1 MSLYVTFN
9 GRLGND
15 AEIKTSAK
23 GNQFVTFTVAVD
35 DYDSATKQRITNW
48 VRVTDFSSRAT
59 NMIQYL
65 RKGTSVFVTGSLTC
79 GVYLDKTNNVP
90 KISYD
95 ATAFRIEFCGSA
107 NQNSNT
113 VQAQPNPSVAQ
124 PNYSVYPNPNQ
135 AVGQQP
141 NQVANYAQTPSYTNQ
156 PYGNQ
161 PSQVAE
167 GYPSVSGGTQ
177 NNYGAVP
184 TQPLTQPM
192 AAPQAAVQT
201 PQTQQSYNP
210 YPTPN
215 YSAVTQSNNDSDL
228 PF

>member
-23 GNQFVTFTVAVD
+23 GNQFVSFTVAVD

-48 VRVTDFSSRAT
+48 VRVTDFSNRTT
-59 NMIQYL
+59 NMLQYL
-65 RKGTSVFVTGSLTC
+65 RKGTSVFVTGTLTC
-79 GVYLDKTNNVP
+79 GVYLDKTTNVP

-95 ATAFRIEFCGSA
+95 ATAFRIEFSGSA

-113 VQAQPNPSVAQ
+113 AQAQPNPSVAQ
-124 PNYSVYPNPNQ
+124 PNYSAYPNPNQ
-135 AVGQQP
+135 VGQQP
-141 NQVANYAQTPSYTNQ
+141 PINNFAQPSAYANQ
-156 PYGNQ
+156 PYGGQPNQ
-161 PSQVAE
+161 VTE

-177 NNYGAVP
+177 NNYSAVP
-184 TQPLTQPM
+184 TQPTQPM
-192 AAPQAAVQT
+192 AAPQSAVQT
-201 PQTQQSYNP
+201 PQAQQPYNP

-215 YSAVTQSNNDSDL
+215 YSAVPQSTNDNDL

>member
-23 GNQFVTFTVAVD
+23 GNQFVSFTVAVD

-59 NMIQYL
+59 NLIQYL

-79 GVYLDKTNNVP
+79 GVYLDKTTNVP

-95 ATAFRIEFCGSA
+95 ATAFRIEFCGSS

-113 VQAQPNPSVAQ
+113 AQAQPNPSVAQ
-124 PNYSVYPNPNQ
+124 PNYSGYPNPNQ

-141 NQVANYAQTPSYTNQ
+141 PVANYAQTPSYPNQ
-156 PYGNQ
+156 
-161 PSQVAE
+161 VTE

-177 NNYGAVP
+177 NNYNVVP
-184 TQPLTQPM
+184 NQPLTQPM

-201 PQTQQSYNP
+201 PPTQQSYNP

-215 YSAVTQSNNDSDL
+215 YSAAPQSNNDSDL

>member
-23 GNQFVTFTVAVD
+23 GNQFVSFTVAVD

-59 NMIQYL
+59 NLIQYL

-79 GVYLDKTNNVP
+79 GVYLDKTTNVP

-95 ATAFRIEFCGSA
+95 ATAFRIEFCGSS

-113 VQAQPNPSVAQ
+113 AQAQPNPSVAQ
-124 PNYSVYPNPNQ
+124 PNYSAYPNPNQ

-141 NQVANYAQTPSYTNQ
+141 PVANYAQTPSYPNQ

-161 PSQVAE
+161 PNQVAE
-167 GYPSVSGGTQ
+167 GYPSVSK
-177 NNYGAVP
+177 
-184 TQPLTQPM
+184 
-192 AAPQAAVQT
+192 
-201 PQTQQSYNP
+201 
-210 YPTPN
+210 
-215 YSAVTQSNNDSDL
+215 
-228 PF
+228 

>member
-23 GNQFVTFTVAVD
+23 GNQFVSFTVAVD

-79 GVYLDKTNNVP
+79 GVYLDKATNVP

-113 VQAQPNPSVAQ
+113 AQAQPNPSVAQ
-124 PNYSVYPNPNQ
+124 PNYLAYPNPNQ

-141 NQVANYAQTPSYTNQ
+141 NQVA
-156 PYGNQ
+156 
-161 PSQVAE
+161 E
-167 GYPSVSGGTQ
+167 GYPSISGGTQ
-177 NNYGAVP
+177 NKYNVVP
-184 TQPLTQPM
+184 NQPLTQPM
-192 AAPQAAVQT
+192 AAVQT

-210 YPTPN
+210 YQTPN

>member
-65 RKGTSVFVTGSLTC
+65 RKGTSVFITGTLTC
-79 GVYLDKTNNVP
+79 GVYLDKATNVP

-124 PNYSVYPNPNQ
+124 SNYSPYPNPNQ

-141 NQVANYAQTPSYTNQ
+141 SAVNYAQTPSYPNQ
-156 PYGNQ
+156 PY
-161 PSQVAE
+161 QVAE

-177 NNYGAVP
+177 NNYNAVP
-184 TQPLTQPM
+184 NQPLTQPM
-192 AAPQAAVQT
+192 ATPQAAVQT
-201 PQTQQSYNP
+201 PPTQQSYNP

-215 YSAVTQSNNDSDL
+215 YSAAPQSNNDSDL